1 MAFDPMV
8 EAIRS
13 ALRAVDKDSRSVQP
27 YFDLIDAYEKCA
39 AQESEA
45 ELLEQ
50 AVYVIR
56 DVRMLPMD
64 DQQKAQLAGLEAR
77 VASTLARIKSEKT
90 TP

>member
-13 ALRAVDKDSRSVQP
+13 ALRTVDKAPRSVQP

-39 AQESEA
+39 AQEREA

-50 AVYVIR
+50 AAYVIR

-64 DQQKAQLAGLEAR
+64 DQQKTRLAELEAR
-77 VASTLARIKSEKT
+77 VACTLARIKSEAT